1 MIRFK
6 RCSLKIYYSLA
17 FYISKLYIIISTFFL
32 KKSMPKENILVVLK
46 PDAMGDY
53 VLLRNFLYHLEKN
66 NYKIFLIGND
76 SWIEIVQYCDSVCID
91 QFLPLN
97 RKKFIRNFLYRTKIL
112 SQLGMLNNV
121 EMVLYPC
128 YSREGYSFEDI
139 VKAIPAPSKIAWFGD
154 LSNQNK
160 KHREKTQSLY
170 TELYDDDDGDI
181 VFEFDRNRQFFTRFL
196 EKELTHVRPYLDIP
210 VDSSLT
216 LPKLYAFIFVGASA
230 IFRQWSVEKYAEVAT
245 YIYHEYGFEIVL
257 GGAPND
263 IILGKHLE
271 KLLYKTCPCINYVG
285 KTTQVELIE
294 LIARSTLLLSNE
306 TAIPHIAVSLQHPN
320 IFVVSNGNH
329 YGRFTPY
336 PNYLCD
342 RYFAIYP
349 PELEEISNEK
359 EKIARFSRGSS
370 LDIQRITSQSVIKK
384 ISEYIKL

>member
-1 MIRFK
+1 M
-6 RCSLKIYYSLA
+6 
-17 FYISKLYIIISTFFL
+17 
-32 KKSMPKENILVVLK
+32 
-46 PDAMGDY
+46 
-53 VLLRNFLYHLEKN
+53 
-66 NYKIFLIGND
+66 
-76 SWIEIVQYCDSVCID
+76 EIAQYCDSVCID
-91 QFLPLN
+91 QFFPLN

-128 YSREGYSFEDI
+128 YSREGYPLEDI

-154 LSNQNK
+154 LLNQNQK
-160 KHREKTQSLY
+160 RREKTQSLY
-170 TELYDDDDGDI
+170 TKLYHDDDDI
-181 VFEFDRNRQFFTRFL
+181 VFEFERNRQFFTRFL
-196 EKELTHVRPYLDIP
+196 ERELTHVRPYLDAP
-210 VDSSLT
+210 VESSLT
-216 LPKLYAFIFVGASA
+216 LPKRYAFIFIGASA
-230 IFRQWSVEKYAEVAT
+230 IFRQWSVEKYAEVAK
-245 YIYHEYGFEIVL
+245 YIYHNYGFEIIL
-257 GGAPND
+257 GGSPND

-271 KLLYKTCPCINYVG
+271 NLLYTTCPCVNYVG
-285 KTTQVELIE
+285 KTTQVELVE
-294 LIARSTLLLSNE
+294 LIARSTLILSNE

-359 EKIARFSRGSS
+359 EKIERFGRGSL